1 MISGAGELMDGFI
14 FAMITDFT
22 AQMFALKHP
31 FSGLFTHFHTEAVT
45 IKGTRVNRT
54 GSPIARVQTR
64 LKH

>member
-1 MISGAGELMDGFI
+1 MDGFI

-22 AQMFALKHP
+22 VQMFALKQS

-45 IKGTRVNRT
+45 IKDTRVNRT

-64 LKH
+64 LRP